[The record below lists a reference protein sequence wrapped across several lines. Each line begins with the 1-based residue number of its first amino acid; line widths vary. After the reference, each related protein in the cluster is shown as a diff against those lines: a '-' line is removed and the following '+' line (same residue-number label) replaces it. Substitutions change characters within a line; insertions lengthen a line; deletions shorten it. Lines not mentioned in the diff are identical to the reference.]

1 MGFLDPS
8 SWANALSDDPTG
20 AKAAADTQAGWQN
33 RAIDIQQANLERQEQ
48 RQLPWL
54 QAGTGAADIL
64 ANRLGIG
71 TAHPA
76 QGYTE
81 LSGTE
86 LRRAQDEWIKS
97 KGLPSQDVFDYRTR
111 PDLVAGMPTTYYKSP
126 TGEITTSIPTVTT
139 AGVPSDDPRN
149 LLATPQFKFDP
160 SSVDVT
166 QDPGYAF
173 RLKSGVDAITAAGSA
188 AGNLGSG
195 NLLTALTRYGQ
206 DLGSQEYGAAYT
218 RDYGRA
224 LDEYNSALQNQNT
237 LYNRLAGL
245 SGTGQVSAGNLAGQ
259 GLATASNIGGM
270 MGQIGAG
277 FGNAAVA
284 NRFLQ
289 NQSAGQISQ
298 QAGQGLG
305 NWLMADS
312 GYQWEDEAGSGNYVD
327 TNNAGNLWNEFSN
340 WWNS

>member
-1 MGFLDPS
+1 MGFLDPN

-20 AKAAADTQAGWQN
+20 AKAAAETQAEWQS
-33 RAIDIQQANLERQEQ
+33 RAVELQQTNLERQEQ

-54 QAGTGAADIL
+54 MGGQGAAGEL
-64 ANRLGIG
+64 ASRLGVSTSYADPRYVQLAPEEIRRLNAASPVIRRG
-71 TAHPA
+71 EAPA
-76 QGYTE
+76 YSIDTPLYRGPNGE
-81 LSGTE
+81 LTTTPPMTTTT
-86 LRRAQDEWIKS
+86 
-97 KGLPSQDVFDYRTR
+97 GLSPS
-111 PDLVAGMPTTYYKSP
+111 
-126 TGEITTSIPTVTT
+126 
-139 AGVPSDDPRN
+139 DPRN
-149 LLATPQFKFDP
+149 LLNVPQFRFDP

-166 QDPGYAF
+166 RDPGYAF
-173 RLKSGVDAITAAGSA
+173 RLKTGADAITAAGAA

-224 LDEYNSALQNQNT
+224 LDEYNAALSGQT
-237 LYNRLAGL
+237 DIYNRLAGL

-270 MGQIGAG
+270 MGNIGAG

-289 NQSAGQISQ
+289 NQAQGQLSQ
-298 QAGQGLG
+298 QAGQGIA

-312 GYQWEDEAGSGNYVD
+312 GYQWEDTAGSGNYVD
-327 TNNAGNLWNEFSN
+327 TNNAGNLWNNVSN
-340 WWNS
+340 WWYSE